1 MQTFRE
7 DSGPPQFGH
16 SLAMLADLRFVAFT
30 AMFLVM
36 GSSLGCAGCE
46 RARTPA
52 DTGPP
57 ITVAVEPFAATA
69 VEGGLVLPAR
79 IKAAEEATLTARTA
93 GRLTA
98 LTAREGAR
106 VRRGDAVARFDAP
119 EMRESLTAARSERE
133 AATLAAAIAARQY
146 ARVESLFVARVVSP
160 SDREVAESAD
170 RNAAARLA
178 GARARTEQL
187 EAAVTLRAPF
197 DGMVVRRHV
206 DAGADVAFGSPVLDL
221 RSSGALEVVVSVPES
236 AVPSLRRGEIEVEA
250 TTGEWRTAR
259 VQLLDGMIDFVSR
272 TRTARLALGDPS
284 GFEAGGYTRV
294 RIAGRGASTDSDRKG
309 IASSSIV
316 RRGALTGVY
325 VAEAGRAR
333 LRWIRLGVALGERVE
348 VLGGLEVGD
357 LVIVAPESLHDGG
370 AVSVG
375 S

>member
-1 MQTFRE
+1 M
-7 DSGPPQFGH
+7 
-16 SLAMLADLRFVAFT
+16 
-30 AMFLVM
+30 
-36 GSSLGCAGCE
+36 
-46 RARTPA
+46 
-52 DTGPP
+52 
-57 ITVAVEPFAATA
+57 
-69 VEGGLVLPAR
+69 
-79 IKAAEEATLTARTA
+79 
-93 GRLTA
+93 
-98 LTAREGAR
+98 
-106 VRRGDAVARFDAP
+106 
-119 EMRESLTAARSERE
+119 
-133 AATLAAAIAARQY
+133 
-146 ARVESLFVARVVSP
+146 ARVVSP

-272 TRTARLALGDPS
+272 TRTARLALSDPS